1 MFLPLLWI
9 RMTTKYRR
17 NFSVPAH
24 ISHGSIIDPKQS
36 ASKNDSNQV
45 LQNCGAESKSKPSL
59 IVLNE
64 SDLVEK
70 FVKGHGPGGQKINKC
85 RHRVQLKHIPTGI
98 MVESQRFRE
107 LVSNRKEAR
116 KLLTLKLDVLVNGDQ
131 SKVARKEA
139 KVKRKNARQ
148 KYRANKKYSK
158 DVHKGTLDDV

>member
-1 MFLPLLWI
+1 MFGPLLWI
-9 RMTTKYRR
+9 RMPINVRR
-17 NFSVPAH
+17 SLSVPAH
-24 ISHGSIIDPKQS
+24 ITHGSITDPKQV
-36 ASKNDSNQV
+36 AVKNNSNQRM
-45 LQNCGAESKSKPSL
+45 QNCGAEFKSKSSL

-85 RHRVQLKHIPTGI
+85 RHRVQLKHIPSGI

-116 KLLTLKLDVLVNGDQ
+116 KLLKLKLDVLVNGDQ
-131 SKVARKEA
+131 SKVARKVA
-139 KVKRKNARQ
+139 KIKRKNARQ

-158 DVHKGTLDDV
+158 EVHKGTLGDV